1 MLTET
6 DLIEALTALDR
17 DFRGAIAEDNLTST
31 FAHRCTHL
39 FEVCG
44 HAMKEGRLSSQTQTL
59 LRSTASRVAIIAKCL
74 GHLEESCQVVS
85 SETLEEARGYLRS
98 ESSLV
103 HSPVELDGPASLP
116 DSPDDPTTFTPYRQ
130 WFLDH
135 FSNPYPSSKD
145 KDALLKEVT
154 VHTRR
159 QLDTWYTNQRRRSG
173 WHALKRKYGH
183 ISTLLKRIDDA
194 DEDDEEMQRAKKE
207 VERVRAYF
215 KNDRQDHVRD
225 EIREIISQGPP
236 TTSTKRRIESGPARR
251 VGGKMASSRSQFPGN
266 PTSTPAPLMPG
277 SWTPYSVAQDDDFF
291 APAPTTRLQLAP
303 RLPSDFSSP
312 DSSRRTFSGSSA
324 SSTDSLISYDSLDI
338 PVSTTGPGSPPA
350 SSSLLNFDGRSTFVH
365 PSPARTSRH
374 SPRRGSFV
382 VRNSVYPTRPHPYF
396 CTVNELPTGPA
407 ELALAHPAHIAR
419 LDRRQSLLGSRSSLS
434 TLGCHL
440 TTPHELAV
448 DPRSSPGSFAGSLSH
463 DRVNGMEAEEALAGS
478 EAAVQE
484 SAKQAYLNPWVIVA
498 SSSSAISARVFT
510 HPLDTIRIRIQT
522 AGHPVPPLRELVPAP
537 RVRGLYAG
545 LPVAIGFSVPALSVY
560 LATYEASKRYFS
572 EKFLPQ
578 DREASLLQQIPV
590 FVAAGTAAEFASG
603 AIWAPLDVL
612 KSRLQT
618 GREGTSAV
626 ALTRKIIKNEGW
638 MGLMR
643 GYWMGTAIF
652 VPNISVYWCI
662 YESLK
667 MRFIPNYS
675 SYRPSSASPSS
686 SAQPDSPSTSP
697 ASSSPADTATESTG
711 IPVTLRYTLCS
722 VSAVAVAACTTSP
735 IEVIQARW
743 QTSGGTV
750 KGGISQIVRD
760 LWRQEGAK
768 AFTRGLGI
776 RVAYAIPANGISMTI
791 YESIKRWKGLS

>member
-1 MLTET
+1 MLAVRSRILALEVAYRQA
-6 DLIEALTALDR
+6 LIEDKVDDILVAQCTEVFRLAAGALTA
-17 DFRGAIAEDNLTST
+17 G
-31 FAHRCTHL
+31 
-39 FEVCG
+39 EVDADTTVVL
-44 HAMKEGRLSSQTQTL
+44 H
-59 LRSTASRVAIIAKCL
+59 RVASFIRIASGGL
-74 GHLEESCQVVS
+74 AESQRRCDALRLQ
-85 SETLEEARGYLRS
+85 TMAEARAIMRKSGQHEAAPLFDDDY
-98 ESSLV
+98 
-103 HSPVELDGPASLP
+103 HQAD
-116 DSPDDPTTFTPYRQ
+116 DSTTDDPTTFTPYRQ

-135 FSNPYPSSKD
+135 FANPYPSSMD
-145 KDALLKEVT
+145 KDLLLEQVT

-173 WHALKRKYGH
+173 WHALKRKYVH

-194 DEDDEEMQRAKKE
+194 DEDNEEMQQARQE

-236 TTSTKRRIESGPARR
+236 TTATKRRIEAGTPRR
-251 VGGKMASSRSQFPGN
+251 VVGRTQRARIDFA
-266 PTSTPAPLMPG
+266 PTFLDNPAPAPAPVMPG
-277 SWTPYSVAQDDDFF
+277 SWTPYSVAQNDDFF
-291 APAPTTRLQLAP
+291 APASPSRQQPTP

-312 DSSRRTFSGSSA
+312 DSSRRTFSGSSS
-324 SSTDSLISYDSLDI
+324 SSTNSLISYDSLDI

-350 SSSLLNFDGRSTFVH
+350 SSSLLNFDGRSTFV
-365 PSPARTSRH
+365 PSSPARTSRLPPH
-374 SPRRGSFV
+374 RGSFV
-382 VRNSVYPTRPHPYF
+382 VRNSVYPTRPHTNL
-396 CTVNELPTGPA
+396 CTVNELPTA
-407 ELALAHPAHIAR
+407 YSYLAAPY
-419 LDRRQSLLGSRSSLS
+419 
-434 TLGCHL
+434 
-440 TTPHELAV
+440 ELAV

-463 DRVNGMEAEEALAGS
+463 DRDNGMEAEEALAGS

-572 EKFLPQ
+572 ERFLPH

-603 AIWAPLDVL
+603 AIWTPLDVL

-686 SAQPDSPSTSP
+686 SAQPDSPSTASP
-697 ASSSPADTATESTG
+697 SSAPADTATETSG
-711 IPVTLRYTLCS
+711 IPVTFRYTLCS

>member
-1 MLTET
+1 MSSSPATLLQHVLALET
-6 DLIEALTALDR
+6 AFQHAVASNTVDKALA
-17 DFRGAIAEDNLTST
+17 
-31 FAHRCTHL
+31 
-39 FEVCG
+39 
-44 HAMKEGRLSSQTQTL
+44 SQCQTL
-59 LRSTASRVAIIAKCL
+59 FQQCAVAFDAGVVDDATAAAISRVACRIK
-74 GHLEESCQVVS
+74 VVS
-85 SETLEEARGYLRS
+85 TGLAQSAVHCEHLQQRVVTEVREVLLDAQA
-98 ESSLV
+98 SS
-103 HSPVELDGPASLP
+103 PKPLP
-116 DSPDDPTTFTPYRQ
+116 DTVSDLAEDPTTFTPYRQ

-135 FSNPYPSSKD
+135 LSNPYPTSKD
-145 KDALLKEVT
+145 KDALLKQVT

-183 ISTLLKRIDDA
+183 ISTLLKRIDEA
-194 DEDDEEMQRAKKE
+194 DEGDEEMRQARKE
-207 VERVRAYF
+207 VERVKAYF

-251 VGGKMASSRSQFPGN
+251 VGGNTAGPRSHFLDHP
-266 PTSTPAPLMPG
+266 PSTPAPLMPG
-277 SWTPYSVAQDDDFF
+277 SWTPYSVTHDDDFF
-291 APAPTTRLQLAP
+291 SPAPTSRLQLAP

-312 DSSRRTFSGSSA
+312 DSSRRTFSGSSS
-324 SSTDSLISYDSLDI
+324 SSTDSLISYDSFDI
-338 PVSTTGPGSPPA
+338 PVSTPGPASPPA

-365 PSPARTSRH
+365 SSPARTSRH

-396 CTVNELPTGPA
+396 CTVNELPTAPYCD
-407 ELALAHPAHIAR
+407 LAA
-419 LDRRQSLLGSRSSLS
+419 SY
-434 TLGCHL
+434 
-440 TTPHELAV
+440 ELAV
-448 DPRSSPGSFAGSLSH
+448 APRSSPGSFAGSLSH
-463 DRVNGMEAEEALAGS
+463 DRDKGMEAEEAFAGS

-484 SAKQAYLNPWVIVA
+484 AAKQAYLNPWVIVA

-572 EKFLPQ
+572 QKFLPQ

-603 AIWAPLDVL
+603 AIWTPLDVL

-618 GREGTSAV
+618 GREGTSAI

-675 SYRPSSASPSS
+675 SYRPSSASSS
-686 SAQPDSPSTSP
+686 TSAQPDSPSASSTSP
-697 ASSSPADTATESTG
+697 APADAATETSG
-711 IPVTLRYTLCS
+711 IPITLRYTLCS